1 MSFGL
6 DGKLATSRHFTRII
20 ILVERIW
27 AVAIIPLCITA
38 LFFTASWFGLFARL
52 PVIASYALLAVFGI
66 ALVYFL
72 RPFLALKWPSLSDIN
87 ARLEDDN
94 DIQHEGISIHDQA
107 ISQTENTHAS
117 ALWKEHQT
125 RMRKKLDD
133 IKLGAPRSDL
143 PDRDPYAFRVLTLL
157 LFVTGFAY
165 SWSGQ
170 SGSTSDAFL
179 AGFRQ
184 VQSPDLLRIDAW
196 VTPPTYTNQAPIF
209 LSSDIQNDKI
219 IAIPQTSEITV
230 RVSSLDE
237 TDTQNTLELN
247 FSAPNNDVVVLP
259 PTEANG
265 ITSYQIKPEN
275 DGKLSV
281 AKSEAAPLRNW
292 QFSII
297 PDTAPEIQFEQE
309 PKQALNGAI
318 ELIYSAKDDYGIV
331 IARAEIAP
339 VYPTDDH
346 ALPLYQLPEFD
357 LQLPRRKSEDNLA
370 TTSYDLTDHP
380 LAGEDVLITLVAI
393 DGAGQETRSEPIETV
408 LPAKNF
414 ISPLAQSIIEQRQVL
429 AFDAYDLPRVLE
441 LNDALTILPEE
452 TIPNIRDFLLVKT
465 AREGLALAY
474 TDEALLRWVDD
485 LWNIALLL
493 EDGDLSLAEKK
504 LRDAQR
510 ALTEALKEGASD
522 EEIARLM
529 DELRSAMEEYMQA
542 LAQENNQNPQ
552 QNNQQSNAQE
562 IDQESLN
569 DILDQIENM
578 AKSGNR
584 EQAQQMLQD
593 LQDMMNNMQANRQQQ
608 QQSGEQSQI
617 EQQMDQLGQILRDQ
631 QELMDQTLD
640 LGQRSDTPQQRL
652 ENGNSDEQQMT
663 QQQRSDALE
672 QLKQQ
677 QQDLQQQLEDLMEKL
692 EEQGLENAEGLGE
705 AGEAMEGAAGELGEG
720 DTGEAGEQ
728 QGRAL
733 QALRDGAQQMLN
745 QMQQQMQAQGQ
756 GQGQQGQGQGQQGQ
770 QPGQQGQGR
779 GQGNQRD
786 PLGRMQSNGQEGG
799 NADDP
804 LAKFSDGTNTQRARE
819 ILETIRKR
827 LGENF
832 RLDFEKKYLERL
844 LQPSE

>member
-1 MSFGL
+1 MAFGL

-20 ILVERIW
+20 ILIERIW
-27 AVAIIPLCITA
+27 AVAIIPLCIIA
-38 LFFTASWFGLFARL
+38 LFFTASWFGIFARL
-52 PVIASYALLAVFGI
+52 PFVASYALLAIFGI
-66 ALVYFL
+66 ALLYYL

-94 DIQHEGISIHDQA
+94 GIKHEGISIHDQV
-107 ISQTENTHAS
+107 ISQTKDPNAS
-117 ALWKEHQT
+117 ALWQEHQK
-125 RMRKKLDD
+125 RMRSKLDE

-209 LSSDIQNDKI
+209 LSSDIQTDKI
-219 IAIPQTSEITV
+219 IAIPESSEITV
-230 RVSSLDE
+230 RVSGLDE
-237 TDTQNTLELN
+237 TDAQNTLELVFTATDN
-247 FSAPNNDVVVLP
+247 QALILP
-259 PTEANG
+259 PTKANG
-265 ITSYQIKPEN
+265 ITSYQIKPKN
-275 DGKLSV
+275 DGGLSV
-281 AKSEAAPLRNW
+281 AKTDAAPLRDW

-297 PDTAPEIQFEQE
+297 PDTAPEIRFEQE

-339 VYPTDDH
+339 LYPSDDH
-346 ALPLYQLPEFD
+346 ALPLYQFPEFD
-357 LQLPRRKSEDNLA
+357 LQLPRRNSEDGLA

-441 LNDALTILPEE
+441 LNNALTILPEE
-452 TIPNIRDFLLVKT
+452 TIPNIRDFLLIKT

-474 TDEALLRWVDD
+474 SDEALLRWVDD
-485 LWNIALLL
+485 LWSIALLL

-522 EEIARLM
+522 EEVARLM

-542 LAQENNQNPQ
+542 LAQDNNQNPQ
-552 QNNQQSNAQE
+552 QQNQQSNAQE
-562 IDQESLN
+562 IDQKSLN

-584 EQAQQMLQD
+584 EQAQQILQD

-608 QQSGEQSQI
+608 QQSGEQSEI

-640 LGQRSDTPQQRL
+640 LGQRSDTPEQRL
-652 ENGNSDEQQMT
+652 ENGNSDEQKMT
-663 QQQRSDALE
+663 KQQRSDAME
-672 QLKQQ
+672 QLQQQ
-677 QQDLQQQLEDLMEKL
+677 QQDLQKQLEELMDKL
-692 EEQGLENAEGLGE
+692 EEQGLEKTEGLGE
-705 AGEAMEGAAGELGEG
+705 AGEAMDEAAGELGEG

-745 QMQQQMQAQGQ
+745 QMQAQGQ
-756 GQGQQGQGQGQQGQ
+756 GQGQQGQDQGQQGQ
-770 QPGQQGQGR
+770 KPGQQGQGR

>member
-1 MSFGL
+1 MAFGL

-20 ILVERIW
+20 ILIERIW
-27 AVAIIPLCITA
+27 AVAIIPLCIIA
-38 LFFTASWFGLFARL
+38 LFFTASWFGIFARL
-52 PVIASYALLAVFGI
+52 PVVASYVLLAFFGI
-66 ALVYFL
+66 ALIYYLRQFL
-72 RPFLALKWPSLSDIN
+72 TLKWPSRSDIN

-94 DIQHEGISIHDQA
+94 GIKHEGISIHDQA
-107 ISQTENTHAS
+107 ISQTKDPNAS
-117 ALWKEHQT
+117 ALWQEHQK
-125 RMRKKLDD
+125 RMRSKLDE

-209 LSSDIQNDKI
+209 LSSDIQTDKI
-219 IAIPQTSEITV
+219 IAIPEASEITV
-230 RVSSLDE
+230 RVSGLDE
-237 TDTQNTLELN
+237 TDTQNTLELV
-247 FSAPNNDVVVLP
+247 FSTTDNQALILP
-259 PTEANG
+259 PTKANG
-265 ITSYQIKPEN
+265 ITSYQIKPKN
-275 DGKLSV
+275 DGGLSV
-281 AKSEAAPLRNW
+281 AKTDAAPLRHW

-309 PKQALNGAI
+309 PKQALNGAM

-331 IARAEIAP
+331 IAHAEIAP
-339 VYPTDDH
+339 LYPSDDH
-346 ALPLYQLPEFD
+346 ALPLYQFPEFD
-357 LQLPRRKSEDNLA
+357 LQLPRRNSEDGLA

-393 DGAGQETRSEPIETV
+393 DGAGQETRSEPIETI

-414 ISPLAQSIIEQRQVL
+414 ISPLAKSIIEQRQVL

-474 TDEALLRWVDD
+474 SDEALLRWVDD
-485 LWNIALLL
+485 LWSIALLL

-522 EEIARLM
+522 EEVARLM

-542 LAQENNQNPQ
+542 LAQDNNQNPQ
-552 QNNQQSNAQE
+552 QQNQQSNAQE

-608 QQSGEQSQI
+608 QQSGEQSEI

-640 LGQRSDTPQQRL
+640 LGQRSDTPEQRL
-652 ENGNSDEQQMT
+652 ENGNSDEQKMT
-663 QQQRSDALE
+663 EQQRSDAME
-672 QLKQQ
+672 QLQQQ
-677 QQDLQQQLEDLMEKL
+677 QQDLQKQLEELMEKL
-692 EEQGLENAEGLGE
+692 EEQGLEKTEGLGE
-705 AGEAMEGAAGELGEG
+705 AGEAMDEAAGELGEG

-745 QMQQQMQAQGQ
+745 QMQAQGQ
-756 GQGQQGQGQGQQGQ
+756 GQEQQGQGQQGQ

-804 LAKFSDGTNTQRARE
+804 LAKFSDGTNAQRARE